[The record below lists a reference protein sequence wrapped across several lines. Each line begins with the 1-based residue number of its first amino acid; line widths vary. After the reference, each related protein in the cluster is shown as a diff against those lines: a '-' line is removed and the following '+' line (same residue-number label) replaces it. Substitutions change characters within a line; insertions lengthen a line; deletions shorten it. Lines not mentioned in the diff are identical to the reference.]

1 MLSKSYITTCSLAD
15 NEVSSE
21 NSSPRVIVW
30 DQIILAFPLY
40 VYVYFL
46 CLQVAQFLSDSIL
59 EALQV
64 YSGLKEPGM
73 LEFNIFLGSVHFLC
87 GGFKVHRV
95 QHEICYY
102 CTGTSNLLLHPG
114 ASGGFE
120 GMTQLLQLCTDPSR
134 LGQKLLDA
142 LSSFSTANIDINP
155 KSKCYAFD
163 GMCTVTILYIKK
175 LVTS

>member
-1 MLSKSYITTCSLAD
+1 MSYA
-15 NEVSSE
+15 
-21 NSSPRVIVW
+21 
-30 DQIILAFPLY
+30 
-40 VYVYFL
+40 YFL
-46 CLQVAQFLSDSIL
+46 YLQVAQFLSDSIL

-73 LEFNIFLGSVHFLC
+73 LESNIFLGSVHFLF
-87 GGFKVHRV
+87 GGFNIHWV

-102 CTGTSNLLLHPG
+102 CTGTRNLLLHPG

-155 KSKCYAFD
+155 KSRCYDFYK
-163 GMCTVTILYIKK
+163 MYTVTILQRLDVHKTPSQVDEESN
-175 LVTS
+175 LN

>member
-1 MLSKSYITTCSLAD
+1 M
-15 NEVSSE
+15 
-21 NSSPRVIVW
+21 
-30 DQIILAFPLY
+30 F
-40 VYVYFL
+40 YVYFL

-73 LEFNIFLGSVHFLC
+73 LESNIPLGYIRFLLRKVQRTLC
-87 GGFKVHRV
+87 TTLN
-95 QHEICYY
+95 ICFYY
-102 CTGTSNLLLHPG
+102 TGASNLLLHPG
-114 ASGGFE
+114 ASGAFE

-155 KSKCYAFD
+155 KSKCYAFY
-163 GMCTVTILYIKK
+163 VTILQ
-175 LVTS
+175 